1 MWAAWDLTALGASW
15 LAGDTLGVIL
25 EAPASVPKSEVKF
38 KSSNDTDTFH
48 RPKLE
53 VCYGP

>member
-1 MWAAWDLTALGASW
+1 
-15 LAGDTLGVIL
+15 VIL